1 MEICI
6 FGSASKNTP
15 KEFTDA
21 GYELGLKIA
30 ENNHNLIFG
39 GGNDGMMGAVA
50 SGAFANGGKITS
62 IAPRWIGQFDDEFE
76 NATEYIIT
84 DLSKG
89 VEQGY
94 IDLKYPQDRID
105 Y

>member
-1 MEICI
+1 
-6 FGSASKNTP
+6 
-15 KEFTDA
+15 
-21 GYELGLKIA
+21 
-30 ENNHNLIFG
+30 
-39 GGNDGMMGAVA
+39 MMGAVA